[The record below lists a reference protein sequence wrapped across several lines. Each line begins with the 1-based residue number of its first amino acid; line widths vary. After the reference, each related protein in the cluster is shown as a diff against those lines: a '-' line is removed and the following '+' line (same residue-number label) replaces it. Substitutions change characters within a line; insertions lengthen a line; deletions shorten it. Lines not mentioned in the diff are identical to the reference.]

1 MINLKEILS
10 ITGKPG
16 LFRIV
21 TTSKTNII
29 VESMIDGKRT
39 AVSANSKISALDD
52 ISIFTYEDD
61 IPLAEVMQ
69 SIHDKTSGKEG
80 PSPKAPHAELKAFL
94 EEILPNFD
102 QDRVYHSDL
111 KKLFSWYNQLLAQGM
126 FTEDSAIEDAE
137 IIEESTD
144 DSKEA

>member
-29 VESMIDGKRT
+29 VQSMIDGKRT

-61 IPLAEVMQ
+61 VPLAEVMQ
-69 SIHDKTSGKEG
+69 AIYDKTNGQEG
-80 PSPKAPHAELKAFL
+80 PSPKAAHAELRSFL

-111 KKLFSWYNQLLAQGM
+111 KKLFSWYNQLLAHGL
-126 FTEDSAIEDAE
+126 FTAAAE
-137 IIEESTD
+137 EATSEVSSENEES
-144 DSKEA
+144 KEG